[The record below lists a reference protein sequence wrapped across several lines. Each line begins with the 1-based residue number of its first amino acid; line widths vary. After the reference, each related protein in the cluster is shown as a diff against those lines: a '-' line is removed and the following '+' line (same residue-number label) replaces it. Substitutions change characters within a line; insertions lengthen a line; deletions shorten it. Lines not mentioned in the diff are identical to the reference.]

1 VVAAAADEVDS
12 TTTGVDDEAGV
23 DALKRIVNEEWDVG

>member
-1 VVAAAADEVDS
+1 MVAATDEVDS
-12 TTTGVDDEAGV
+12 TTTAVDDEAGV